1 MGAPLNPALLSRGR
15 RAAPSWLISGCI
27 CAIASLGLLLV
38 VLKPSRGRH
47 ALAAQAADRPVS
59 LMGYDPYGSVSKP
72 GKRDDMASA
81 WEDDEKEER
90 LPHWATDWPADMEK
104 PCEPG
109 TQCAEGVGN
118 PLGVIGKWVMQATSA
133 QGNAKRD
140 WELRHNCVG
149 LPGWAVEECFHMRE
163 KEKQLAKNGK
173 AKEPEEEKEEEG
185 DKEEGDKEEGDK
197 EEGAE
202 GEGEAKKSR
211 TMSLA
216 QREGQWKKELS
227 SAQQQIDALARKGGM
242 HSSSAPMRRTLR
254 ARWGAQAAEESGQV
268 VVVPSRDV
276 RFA

>member
-1 MGAPLNPALLSRGR
+1 
-15 RAAPSWLISGCI
+15 
-27 CAIASLGLLLV
+27 
-38 VLKPSRGRH
+38 
-47 ALAAQAADRPVS
+47 
-59 LMGYDPYGSVSKP
+59 MGYDPYGSVSKP

-90 LPHWATDWPADMEK
+90 LPHWATDWPADVEK
-104 PCEPG
+104 PCEAG
-109 TQCAEGVGN
+109 TQCAGGVGN

-149 LPGWAVEECFHMRE
+149 LPVSDDTAHAPAHLFALLMPRDSIISAHFSKGWASTNASARVRAPDVKGWWFAMQGWAVEECFHMRE

-173 AKEPEEEKEEEG
+173 VKEPEEEKKEKEEKEEKEG
-185 DKEEGDKEEGDK
+185 DKEEGE
-197 EEGAE
+197 E
-202 GEGEAKKSR
+202 GEGEAKKAR
-211 TMSLA
+211 TTSLA
-216 QREGQWKKELS
+216 QREGQWKRELS

-242 HSSSAPMRRTLR
+242 HSSAAPMRRTLR
-254 ARWGAQAAEESGQV
+254 ARGGAQAAEESGQV